1 METSAQVLLILYTCG
16 IRRRRYFCKYRRQ
29 KSVCFGA
36 IQPGEAKENWRII
49 RALSENLGYVPDWSD
64 LKGLRAELFKE
75 TPLISK
81 IGMIIETSIQGL
93 PKTKRLRS
101 QKAIGVYNGEYYL
114 SNIICRASKTMG
126 KLAMSRRPSALEK
139 DS

>member
-1 METSAQVLLILYTCG
+1 MEEDG
-16 IRRRRYFCKYRRQ
+16 IFVNTEGRSQFAFK
-29 KSVCFGA
+29 A
-36 IQPGEAKENWRII
+36 IQPPGEAKENWRII